1 MIVNCPTCRREFT
14 ASNYQKRLSKQGS
27 AIYCS
32 RKCADKV
39 CGNDTSLRCRCC
51 YNDFVPDKN
60 GAFYSYASEVKFA
73 EPVCSLECLYE
84 QLMREKRLALPP
96 QGTEMFLSPT
106 ELQADHPAIVKR
118 VLSEPQL
125 KIWRVLLE
133 MHSYTSWYLEYYIHT
148 GIYQPNRHRAYYLD
162 IASPDLHV
170 AIECDGSSHLSKVSQ
185 ANDIVRDIALAKIG
199 WCIVRL
205 TYEEIDK
212 HFDWCLEQIAEAVRR
227 NIFYIDGSTVP
238 VKPKP

>member
-14 ASNYQKRLSKQGS
+14 ASNYQQRLLKQGS
-27 AIYCS
+27 VIYCS
-32 RKCADKV
+32 RKCADNNSNGISV
-39 CGNDTSLRCRCC
+39 RCRCC
-51 YNDFVPDKN
+51 HKDFVLDGN
-60 GAFYSYASEVKFA
+60 EAFYSYASEVKFA

-84 QLMREKRLALPP
+84 QLMREQRLTLPP

-106 ELQADHPAIVKR
+106 ELQADYPTIIKR
-118 VLSEPQL
+118 VLSEPQMRL
-125 KIWRVLLE
+125 WRALLE

-148 GIYQPNRHRAYYLD
+148 GTYQTNRHRAYYID

-170 AIECDGSSHLSKVSQ
+170 AIECDGSSHLSKASQ
-185 ANDIVRDIALAKIG
+185 ANDIVRDMALAKIG
-199 WCIVRL
+199 WCVVRL

-212 HFDWCLEQIAEAVRR
+212 HFDWCLEQVAEAVRR

-238 VKPKP
+238 VKSKP